1 MNSTERTISK
11 RLNSKG
17 QTTIGFKCT
26 FQRFATRTRTV
37 SIRDKFEG
45 NL

>member
-26 FQRFATRTRTV
+26 FQRFATRTV